1 MKLRIFGLAL
11 VAALGLAACSDDDDN
26 NDITARLRVVH
37 LSPDASAIDVFVGDT
52 REFSNVTFAVPTD
65 YQDVAIGS
73 QTIRFVATGDTTT
86 LGSSSEDLELSESYT
101 VLATGFAD
109 DVTPL
114 LLTDT
119 TDAQAEGKIRL
130 RLAHASPSTG
140 AVDVYIGDPSQDIAA
155 VTPTLSNVAFSD
167 VSNYLTLD
175 EGTYR
180 VRVTAVGGAEPL
192 IDEQL
197 TLSSGAVRTIIAR
210 DAVGGGVPAEVVVLD
225 DRS

>member
-11 VAALGLAACSDDDDN
+11 IAALGLAACGDDDD

-37 LSPDASAIDVFVGDT
+37 LSPDASAVDVFVGDT
-52 REFSNVTFAVPTD
+52 REFTNVTYAVPTD
-65 YQDVAIGS
+65 YQDVRTGS

-101 VLATGFAD
+101 VLATGFAEA
-109 DVTPL
+109 VTPL

-119 TDAQAEGKIRL
+119 TDAPADGEIRL
-130 RLAHASPSTG
+130 RLVHASPSTG
-140 AVDVYIGDPSQDIAA
+140 AVDVYVGDPTEDIAA
-155 VTPTLSNVAFSD
+155 VNPTVSNVAFGD
-167 VSNYLTLD
+167 VSNYLRLD

-180 VRVTAVGGAEPL
+180 IRLTAVGDTEPL
-192 IDEQL
+192 IDEEL
-197 TLSSGAVRTIIAR
+197 TLSSGAVRTVIAR
-210 DAVGGGVPAEVVVLD
+210 DATGGGIPAEVVVLD